1 MVEATKWTRI
11 QLPLGPQRPHQEP
24 LHLPP
29 LLQVQSHRRRRRR
42 WSRQQPIRLMTRTST
57 FAVLTNASTPVS
69 ALLFLSSVK
78 KLWSCF
84 CFYKLYFFF
93 CFYYFLFNF
102 SAMSTVVVVCAFLF
116 ASLTLLLNFI
126 FHSPGRY
133 LLNSLDLDA
142 SPCDDFYK
150 FACGS
155 YLKDHP
161 IPLRVKSW
169 SHFVK
174 VFYEI
179 RDKIKEKLNKNKKEF
194 QADTNNSMV
203 FSKLHDFFH
212 GCLDKGKRRS

>member
-1 MVEATKWTRI
+1 
-11 QLPLGPQRPHQEP
+11 
-24 LHLPP
+24 
-29 LLQVQSHRRRRRR
+29 
-42 WSRQQPIRLMTRTST
+42 
-57 FAVLTNASTPVS
+57 
-69 ALLFLSSVK
+69 
-78 KLWSCF
+78 
-84 CFYKLYFFF
+84 
-93 CFYYFLFNF
+93 
-102 SAMSTVVVVCAFLF
+102 MSTVVVVCAFSF